1 MITLGHLRVTLGHL
15 WVTLDNLFLH
25 ISNHK
30 ANTTELHPKVRKT
43 CSICLHSKS
52 EKGLVHDA
60 ISKDDSLLEVTP
72 GLARLEA
79 AAWAHSAVSVVH

>member
-1 MITLGHLRVTLGHL
+1 MGQVAYFITVQCIDLK
-15 WVTLDNLFLH
+15 NLIFFYLF
-25 ISNHK
+25 SVP
-30 ANTTELHPKVRKT
+30 LY
-43 CSICLHSKS
+43 SLHSKS

-60 ISKDDSLLEVTP
+60 ISKDNSLLVVTP